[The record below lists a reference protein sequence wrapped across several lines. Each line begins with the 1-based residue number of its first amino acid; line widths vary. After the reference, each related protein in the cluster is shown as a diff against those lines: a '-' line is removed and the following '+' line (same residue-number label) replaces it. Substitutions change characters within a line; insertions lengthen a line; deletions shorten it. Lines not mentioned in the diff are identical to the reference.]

1 MVAARRQRRFPPHG
15 RCASPLRLPK
25 RVDHLN
31 ARSGQVQVTF
41 ESMPA
46 SLVAWYRWRMTVT
59 IGRRELLVALGGGP
73 GGPAGEAVDCIAVL
87 RLVQRELVPPAV
99 DFVAATLKPVRP
111 RDQYLTSAANLDDHS
126 LLISDRDLDLFAGWR
141 DHRSPPIRLAA

>member
-1 MVAARRQRRFPPHG
+1 TDRMLAARRQRRFPPHG

-31 ARSGQVQVTF
+31 ARSGAQVTF

-59 IGRRELLVALGGGP
+59 IGRQELLAALGGAAVSWP
-73 GGPAGEAVDCIAVL
+73 LTARAQQPVFCRQHCAERAGA
-87 RLVQRELVPPAV
+87 RGRG
-99 DFVAATLKPVRP
+99 
-111 RDQYLTSAANLDDHS
+111 
-126 LLISDRDLDLFAGWR
+126 GWR
-141 DHRSPPIRLAA
+141 RGFTEGCATHVGRLMRECRVSLSLTRGRMS